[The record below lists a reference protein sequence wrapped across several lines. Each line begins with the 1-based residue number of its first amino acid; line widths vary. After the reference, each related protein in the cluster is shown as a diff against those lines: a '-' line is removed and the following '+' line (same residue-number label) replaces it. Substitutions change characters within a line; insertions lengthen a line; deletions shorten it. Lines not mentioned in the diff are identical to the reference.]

1 MKPIRVLHLASPGIG
16 GIENYIFSHYKY
28 MDRSRFKFDFLTQNR
43 GLKNAKE
50 FQQFNYE
57 VKLLPT
63 TAAKDRE
70 LFIREV
76 KEILTEGRYDVFHLN
91 TCYWTGFLLEEIA
104 QEVGVPKVI
113 VHSHSSFID
122 ENDPDKRER
131 LLRRHEEIK
140 AVFPAGLA
148 TDFWACSGTAADWL
162 FGPQIPREQIRIMK
176 NAIEL
181 ERFQFSR
188 QKREQIRAE
197 LGLENSLVL
206 GTTGRLTYS
215 KNHLFLI
222 EVFAAFLKVH
232 PSAKLLVIGDGEL
245 RPEIEKQIQCRGL
258 EDSVRLLGWCTN
270 VEDYLQAMDIF
281 LLPSRFE
288 GNPVSLMEAAA
299 SGLPCV
305 IAEGITEETQISEN
319 IWRVPLKLAEWL
331 ITLESVSAKNP
342 DRRTGADIVRD
353 AGFDVKRQAKK
364 LEKLYTEET

>member
-28 MDRSRFKFDFLTQNR
+28 MDQSRFKFDFLTQNR

-70 LFIREV
+70 LFIWEV

-113 VHSHSSFID
+113 VHSHSTFID
-122 ENDPDKRER
+122 ENDPDKREQ
-131 LLRRHEEIK
+131 LLRCHEEIK
-140 AVFPAGLA
+140 AIFPASLA

-162 FGPQIPREQIRIMK
+162 FGSQIPREQIKIMK

-206 GTTGRLTYS
+206 GTTGRLAYQ
-215 KNHLFLI
+215 KNHSFLVALFSEFVKKYSL
-222 EVFAAFLKVH
+222 
-232 PSAKLLVIGDGEL
+232 AKLLIIGDGEL
-245 RPEIEKQIQCRGL
+245 RKELEKQICNSQL
-258 EDSVRLLGWCTN
+258 EANVFMLGWKTN

-288 GNPVSLMEAAA
+288 GNPISVFEAAA
-299 SGLPCV
+299 SGLQCV
-305 IAEGITEETQISEN
+305 ISDSITAETEVLKTVQ
-319 IWRVPLKLAEWL
+319 RVPLE
-331 ITLESVSAKNP
+331 ITLWQSAIATAQKETI
-342 DRRTGADIVRD
+342 DRRNGVKMVRD
-353 AGFDVKRQAKK
+353 AGYDVSRQAKV
-364 LEKLYTEET
+364 LEGLYTEEK